1 VSFIESFVQIDG
13 CRTRLLRGGQGT
25 PLLYLHG
32 ANGVAGIQPFMLKL
46 AERFD
51 VWIPEHP
58 GFGQSD
64 EPEWLENIHDLAYFY
79 LDFMR
84 EHQLTGA
91 HVLGSSLGGWLA
103 LEMAV
108 RDTSRIK
115 TLSMI
120 GPAGLRTPGV
130 VPGDVFLWSPEQLVR
145 NTFHDQSIA
154 ERMLSV
160 PPTPEQQEVLQKNR
174 FTFARLAWEPR
185 LHDPKLHKWVKR
197 INVPT
202 QIIWGEQD
210 QILPVG
216 AAQAFREAM
225 PQASITVIGQ
235 CGHLPQS
242 ERPDEFCDIL
252 FKFLAGK

>member
-1 VSFIESFVQIDG
+1 MSFVESFVEING
-13 CRTRLLRGGQGT
+13 CKIRLLRGGRGA

-84 EHQLTGA
+84 HFDLNKA
-91 HVLGSSLGGWLA
+91 HVLGSSIGGWLA

-108 RDTSRIK
+108 RDTTRMAS
-115 TLSMI
+115 LALI
-120 GPAGLRTPGV
+120 GPSGIRTPGV
-130 VPGDVFLWSPEQLVR
+130 QPGDVFVWTPEDLIR
-145 NTFHDQSIA
+145 NTFHDPAIA
-154 ERMLSV
+154 ERLLAT
-160 PPTPEQQEVLQKNR
+160 PPSPEQLETLIKNR

-185 LHDPKLHKWVKR
+185 LFDPHLNKWIKR
-197 INVPT
+197 IQLPT

-210 QILPVG
+210 KILPVA

-225 PQASITVIGQ
+225 PQAAISVIPQ

-252 FKFLAGK
+252 FKFLSGK

>member
-1 VSFIESFVQIDG
+1 MSFVESFVQIDG
-13 CRTRLLRGGQGT
+13 CKTRLLRGGQGA

-32 ANGVAGIQPFMLKL
+32 ANGVTGIQPFMLTL

-64 EPEWLENIHDLAYFY
+64 EPDWLENIHDLAYYY
-79 LDFMR
+79 LNFMR
-84 EHQLTGA
+84 HHQLSGA
-91 HVLGSSLGGWLA
+91 HVLGSSIGGWLA
-103 LEMAV
+103 LEIAV

-115 TLSMI
+115 TLSLI
-120 GPAGLRTPGV
+120 GPSGIRTPGV
-130 VPGDVFLWSPEQLVR
+130 VPGDVFLWSPEQLIR
-145 NTFHDQSIA
+145 NTFHDQTLA
-154 ERMLSV
+154 DRMLAS
-160 PPTPEQQEVLQKNR
+160 PPSPEQQEVLLKNR

-185 LHDPKLHKWVKR
+185 LHDPKLHKWISR
-197 INVPT
+197 IDVPT

-210 QILPVG
+210 KILPVG

-225 PQASITVIGQ
+225 PQASIAVVPD

-242 ERPDEFCDIL
+242 ERPDQFCDVL
-252 FKFLAGK
+252 FKFLSGK